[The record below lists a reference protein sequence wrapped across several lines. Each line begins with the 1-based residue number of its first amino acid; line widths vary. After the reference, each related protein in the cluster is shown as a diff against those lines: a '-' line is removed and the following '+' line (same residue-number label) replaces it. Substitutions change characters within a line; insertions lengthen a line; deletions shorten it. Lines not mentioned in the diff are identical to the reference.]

1 MKANRNLRNPLANA
15 RGLGAAQE
23 GVHHW
28 WGQRVS
34 AFLMIPLSTWM
45 IYTLIAM
52 MRVPDTRFIQVW
64 LSDPMAALP
73 LMALL
78 ALMFYHARLGLQVVI
93 EDYVHSQQWK
103 ITLLLMNIFFCATG
117 AALSV
122 LAILKLHL
130 SATPAIL

>member
-122 LAILKLHL
+122 LSILKLHL

>member
-1 MKANRNLRNPLANA
+1 MKTHRKLRSPLANA
-15 RGLGAAQE
+15 RGLGSAQE

-52 MRVPDTRFIQVW
+52 MRAPDARYVQSW
-64 LSDPMAALP
+64 LTDPLAALP
-73 LMALL
+73 LAALI

-103 ITLLLMNIFFCATG
+103 ITLLLLNIFFCAAGT
-117 AALSV
+117 AISV

-130 SATPAIL
+130 SATPALL